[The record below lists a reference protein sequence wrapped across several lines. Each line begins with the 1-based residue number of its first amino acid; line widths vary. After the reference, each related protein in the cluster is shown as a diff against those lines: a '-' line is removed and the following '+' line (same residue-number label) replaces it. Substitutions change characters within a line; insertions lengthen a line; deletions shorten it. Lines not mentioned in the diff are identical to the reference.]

1 MPNLDIHAD
10 NAAPVILGVGTIIYG
25 VFQAEI
31 IVTFLCAILGSGIGL
46 AFLPAP
52 PLGQTRFYLVIRF
65 LINAAYMLITA
76 IIVMFAMHWLR
87 RLFAG
92 AEYPVA
98 FFASMALMLFKE
110 RIINAVGRLIDRKI
124 DGV

>member
-1 MPNLDIHAD
+1 MPNLELHTD
-10 NAAPVILGVGTIIYG
+10 NAAPVILSVGTILYG

-52 PLGQTRFYLVIRF
+52 PSGQSRDDLIKRFVG
-65 LINAAYMLITA
+65 NAAFMLITA
-76 IIVMFAMHWLR
+76 IIVMFAMNWLIKQ
-87 RLFAG
+87 FTG